1 VTGLRVLVVEDE
13 FIVALELREVLE
25 AMGHEV
31 CRAVSS
37 GEQAVDAARI
47 DQPDVV
53 LMDVNIRGSMGG
65 VEAAAQIRAR
75 LHTQV
80 VLLTGLPPWAVERR
94 AEGLG
99 PAAVLSKPIDH
110 GQLGAVLDGLGPGG
124 SRPAPGSESFA
135 HGHGHRE
142 GP

>member
-1 VTGLRVLVVEDE
+1 MTGLRVLVVEDE

-53 LMDVNIRGSMGG
+53 LMDVNIRGSLGG
-65 VEAAAQIRAR
+65 VGAAAAFYAR
-75 LHTQV
+75 FATPV
-80 VLLTGLPPWAVERR
+80 ILLTGLPAWSIEQQAG
-94 AEGLG
+94 GLR

-124 SRPAPGSESFA
+124 SRPAPGSDSFA